1 MKKLLFILLIVLSA
15 FSTAQANPDTEIS
28 TKDYMDYLNSLQTVS
43 TPKNETAIP
52 LLFRNLFNFKRIEE
66 QIRIIFAPEKIN
78 RGEFQNNIRRTEHAS
93 LIVFFVALGG
103 IAILFYGYKLL
114 PFLIMIFGAYLGS
127 IATYNVIE
135 RFFTVRESELLL
147 FVIMGTVIM
156 AIASLLLRNIF
167 IFLFGAVFGL
177 FISQIV
183 LAFFSLPITN
193 TFLFII
199 FVAILFAVFVLLFK
213 RFFMIFLTSLT
224 GSILLVFSAQYLVL
238 ELFQSI
244 SFEDQFF
251 TYTSIIVFSMMLI
264 FGLFFQFKT
273 TKRLKVE

>member
-1 MKKLLFILLIVLSA
+1 
-15 FSTAQANPDTEIS
+15 
-28 TKDYMDYLNSLQTVS
+28 
-43 TPKNETAIP
+43 
-52 LLFRNLFNFKRIEE
+52 
-66 QIRIIFAPEKIN
+66 
-78 RGEFQNNIRRTEHAS
+78 
-93 LIVFFVALGG
+93 
-103 IAILFYGYKLL
+103 
-114 PFLIMIFGAYLGS
+114 MIFGAYLGS

-193 TFLFII
+193 TFLFMI

-251 TYTSIIVFSMMLI
+251 TYTSLIVFSMMLI